1 MSFKVRRYK
10 LVLYERVNALKR
22 KKVIT
27 FSDNFFRNLEEFG
40 LDFNKTKQN
49 ILDYIE
55 EKEKDLSLSQRRIFY
70 TPYIKNDK
78 KYMLFG
84 YVTKEEKSILIE
96 ASSIWDK
103 GFNPEDI
110 IVIETDIRI
119 IK

>member
-1 MSFKVRRYK
+1 M
-10 LVLYERVNALKR
+10 NALER
-22 KKVIT
+22 RKVIT
-27 FSDNFFRNLEEFG
+27 FSDNFFRNLKEFG

-49 ILDYIE
+49 ILDHIE
-55 EKEKDLSLSQRRIFY
+55 EKEKDLSLGQRRIFY
-70 TPYIKNDK
+70 TPHIKNDK

-84 YVTKEEKSILIE
+84 YVTKKEKSILIE
-96 ASSIWDK
+96 ANSIWDR